1 MMKFIANFSF
11 GLCTGFMLAVLFCAS
26 PDVAA
31 QMSARK
37 PGLWEIKTRTLVD
50 GKIQERSLA
59 YDRLEKQDQTKVQE
73 VMAKRGMKLIKDGAD
88 GRTIQMCLSQQQA
101 VKPPELF
108 GSTMRKAGCL
118 ATEVGRK
125 DGDKTALYEFVCTGD
140 FPGNGRG
147 EMTLESPQK
156 YAGWTQVKQ
165 TEAGKPLRTIR
176 NEVTAKWVKTDCGA
190 LTKP

>member
-1 MMKFIANFSF
+1 MKIFANLKF
-11 GLCTGFMLAVLFCAS
+11 GPAAGLVLAGFVCAT
-26 PDVAA
+26 PDAAA

-50 GKIQERSLA
+50 GKAQARSLA
-59 YDRLEKQDQTKVQE
+59 FEQLDKQDQNKVQE
-73 VMAKRGMKLIKDGAD
+73 AMAKRGMKLIKDGDD
-88 GRTIQMCLSQQQA
+88 GRTIQMCLSQKRA
-101 VKPPELF
+101 VSPPELF
-108 GSTMRKAGCL
+108 GSTMRKGGCV

-156 YAGWTQVKQ
+156 YFGWTQTKQ
-165 TEAGKPLRTIR
+165 AAVGKPERTIR

-190 LTKP
+190 LVAK

>member
-1 MMKFIANFSF
+1 MKSFAKFSF
-11 GLCTGFMLAVLFCAS
+11 GFSAGFVLAGLLCAT
-26 PDVAA
+26 PDATA

-37 PGLWEIKTRTLVD
+37 PGLWEIKTRTLID

-59 YDRLEKQDQTKVQE
+59 FDRLEKPEQAKVQE
-73 VMAKRGMKLIKDGAD
+73 AMAKRGMKLIKDGAD
-88 GRTIQMCLSQQQA
+88 GRTIQMCLSQQKA
-101 VKPPELF
+101 VLPPELF
-108 GSTMRKAGCL
+108 GSTMRKGGCV

-125 DGDKTALYEFVCTGD
+125 DADKTALYEFVCTGD

-156 YAGWTQVKQ
+156 YSGWTQVKQ
-165 TEAGKPLRTIR
+165 AEAGKPARTIR

-190 LTKP
+190 LVGK